1 MALAKDRMG
10 SVQTCPYNGN
20 VMGDFSSMG
29 SYGFDEYQ
37 KVAFHEEGNSTF
49 EKTSGLMIKNLAM
62 TSSPSSLGSPSSAIS
77 GELVFQAT
85 DHQAEE
91 AHSLISFKG
100 IGFDSIM
107 HNNGSLLSFE
117 QSNRVS
123 QTSSQKDDYS
133 AWEGNLSYNYQW
145 NEMNPKCYTS
155 PRLMED
161 FNCFQRA
168 GNFISMTEK
177 ENHGDWLY
185 AESTIVADS
194 IQDSATPDA
203 SSFHK
208 RPNMGESM
216 QALKKQ
222 CNNATKKPKPKSA
235 AGPAK
240 DLQSIAARNR
250 RERISERLKVLQD
263 LVPNGSKVDLVTM
276 LEKAIS
282 YVKFLQLQVKVLATD
297 EFWPVQGGKAPDISQ
312 VKEAIDALL
321 SSQTKDGNSSSNPK

>member
-1 MALAKDRMG
+1 
-10 SVQTCPYNGN
+10 
-20 VMGDFSSMG
+20 
-29 SYGFDEYQ
+29 
-37 KVAFHEEGNSTF
+37 
-49 EKTSGLMIKNLAM
+49 MIKNLAM
-62 TSSPSSLGSPSSAIS
+62 TSSPSSLCSPSSAIS

-100 IGFDSIM
+100 IGFDNIM

-145 NEMNPKCYTS
+145 NEMNPKCNTS

-168 GNFISMTEK
+168 GNFISMTGK

-208 RPNMGESM
+208 RPNM
-216 QALKKQ
+216 
-222 CNNATKKPKPKSA
+222 
-235 AGPAK
+235 
-240 DLQSIAARNR
+240 
-250 RERISERLKVLQD
+250 VL
-263 LVPNGSKVDLVTM
+263 
-276 LEKAIS
+276 
-282 YVKFLQLQVKVLATD
+282 
-297 EFWPVQGGKAPDISQ
+297 
-312 VKEAIDALL
+312 
-321 SSQTKDGNSSSNPK
+321 